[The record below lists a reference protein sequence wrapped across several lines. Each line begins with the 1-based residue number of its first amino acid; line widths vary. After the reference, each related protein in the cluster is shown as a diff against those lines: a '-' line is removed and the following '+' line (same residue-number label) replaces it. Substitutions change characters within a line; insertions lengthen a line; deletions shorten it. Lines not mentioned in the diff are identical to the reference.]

1 MNMTRLPDD
10 EQIERE
16 WQAQER
22 ALEQERRGVDAAAD
36 EVVVQRYRLLA
47 RALRQPP
54 VDALPADFARRVAVR
69 TAVLGADGSVNA
81 GFERH
86 LLQAMITAFGLA
98 AGAVLVTYGADGLS
112 SLFEVARLGSVLGG
126 RWLLALLACVGVSI
140 AAQRA
145 TAHRHR

>member
-54 VDALPADFARRVAVR
+54 VDALPADFARRLAVR
-69 TAVLGADGSVNA
+69 AAAVGADGSVNA

-86 LLQAMITAFGLA
+86 LLQAMIAAFGLA
-98 AGAVLVTYGADGLS
+98 VGAVLVAYGGDGLS
-112 SLFEVARLGSVLGG
+112 SLSEVARLGRALGG

-140 AAQRA
+140 AAQRMSV
-145 TAHRHR
+145 HRNH